1 MTAET
6 AAQDASD
13 RPSRR
18 PMRADA
24 RRNYERLVEVATES
38 FLANG
43 PNTSLDEIAKRAGV
57 GPGTLYRH
65 FPTRDDLF
73 DAVCTR
79 WTDAVAADARPLLA
93 EEGEPIEALRV
104 WLVKLVDHVG
114 EFKGLASAL
123 LLTGD
128 RKQETAGVLH
138 RTSEELIARAQASGD
153 IRQDVSVSEIMQ
165 LTTGITYACSSAKQ
179 MNKPSSSPERLIG
192 LIMDGLTVR

>member
-6 AAQDASD
+6 AAQDAPD

-43 PNTSLDEIAKRAGV
+43 PNASLDEIAKRAGV

-65 FPTRDDLF
+65 FPTRDDLL
-73 DAVCTR
+73 DAVCAR
-79 WTDAVAADARPLLA
+79 WVDTVAADARPLLEA
-93 EEGEPIEALRV
+93 TEPAAALRE

-123 LLTGD
+123 LLSGD
-128 RKQETAGVLH
+128 RKHETAGVLH
-138 RTSEELIARAQASGD
+138 HTSEELIERAKASGE
-153 IRQDVSVSEIMQ
+153 IRPDVTVTEVMQ
-165 LTTGITYACSSAKQ
+165 LTSGVTYACGSAKQ
-179 MNKPSSSPERLIG
+179 MNKPGSSPERLIG
-192 LIMDGLTVR
+192 LIMDGISTR